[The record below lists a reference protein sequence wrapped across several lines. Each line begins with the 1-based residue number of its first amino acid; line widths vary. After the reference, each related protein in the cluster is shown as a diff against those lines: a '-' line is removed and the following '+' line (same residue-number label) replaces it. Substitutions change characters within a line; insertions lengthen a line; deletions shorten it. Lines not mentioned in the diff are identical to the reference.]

1 MDTTYVSSANQ
12 TLDPSQMDEMTL
24 VRFSQQGDQEMF
36 ARLYQ
41 TYVDRIYRYVYFR
54 VADENLAEDITAQI
68 FLKVWEKLDSY
79 QPGQSPFMAW
89 IYRIAHNTV
98 IDYYRTRKFAVSL
111 ENARPAEI
119 SHDDEVDE
127 KLDFQFQSQKLSAAL
142 RDLTKEQRQVL
153 VLKFVDGMSTTEI
166 AKQLKKKTGAIRALQ
181 MRGLQGLAKCPALQR
196 EQLYMMN

>member
-1 MDTTYVSSANQ
+1 MATTYVPSRDK

-41 TYVDRIYRYVYFR
+41 TYIDRIYRYVYFR

-98 IDYYRTRKFAVSL
+98 IDYYRTRKFSVSL

-119 SHDDEVDE
+119 SHSDEVDE

-181 MRGLQGLAKCPALQR
+181 MRGLQGLAKCPTLQR
-196 EQLYMMN
+196 AI